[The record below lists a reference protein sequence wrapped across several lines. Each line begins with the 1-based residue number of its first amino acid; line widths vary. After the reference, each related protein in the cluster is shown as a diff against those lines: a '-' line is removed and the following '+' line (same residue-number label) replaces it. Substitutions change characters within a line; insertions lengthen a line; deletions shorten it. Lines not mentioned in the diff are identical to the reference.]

1 MIAKTISPAAQVD
14 GPDAGFSLD
23 LVHDNRDGGLTI
35 KANSP
40 VATRA
45 SIYISDGINRAHI
58 TLPVSELATLWQE
71 LGPIVV
77 DYIKDDCKH
86 NNPQKR
92 IHSDNTN
99 I

>member
-1 MIAKTISPAAQVD
+1 MIANLLSPAAQVD
-14 GPDAGFSLD
+14 GPDAGFTLD
-23 LVHDNRDGGLTI
+23 VVHDNKQGGLTI
-35 KANSP
+35 RANTP
-40 VATRA
+40 APART
-45 SIYISDGINRAHI
+45 SIYLSDGLNRVHL
-58 TLPVSELATLWQE
+58 TLPATELVRLWEQ
-71 LGPIVV
+71 LQPIVV

>member
-1 MIAKTISPAAQVD
+1 MIANIISPAAQAD

-23 LVHDNRDGGLTI
+23 LVHDNKEGGLTI
-35 KANSP
+35 HANNP
-40 VATRA
+40 APART
-45 SIYISDGINRAHI
+45 SIYLSDGINRAHL
-58 TLPVSELATLWQE
+58 TLPITELVRLWEQ
-71 LGPIVV
+71 LGTIVT